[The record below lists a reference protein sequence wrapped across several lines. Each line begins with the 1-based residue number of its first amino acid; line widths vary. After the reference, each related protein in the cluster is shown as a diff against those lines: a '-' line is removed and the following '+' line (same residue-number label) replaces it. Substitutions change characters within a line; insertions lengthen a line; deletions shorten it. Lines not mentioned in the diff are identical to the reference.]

1 MLMVGLITNRLDA
14 NKTKLREELKRR
26 NSLFVAD
33 YTSDIYVSTR
43 RSTLMM
49 FEFELL
55 ALPMVAH
62 VTTR

>member
-43 RSTLMM
+43 RITLMM

-62 VTTR
+62 VNTR